1 MCVYEI
7 ILYFNSALVYWTR
20 DSRIVFSFIFCSRPY
35 PCVVFVAPRQLDDY
49 TYEEHLM
56 RKAALKDVPKRI
68 YCPKGCGRSYKRLE
82 HLKRHIG
89 YECGVEP
96 KYQCQICER
105 RFVYNFSMKKH
116 MVLVHKQPSLYP
128 SYSTLRRPKKSLT
141 ITEIVSPDGS
151 RSMKSIDNPSQ

>member
-1 MCVYEI
+1 MFCFV
-7 ILYFNSALVYWTR
+7 
-20 DSRIVFSFIFCSRPY
+20 FCSRPY
-35 PCVVFVAPRQLDDY
+35 PCVVFVVPRQLGDY

-68 YCPKGCGRSYKRLE
+68 FCPKGCGRNYKRLE

-96 KYQCQICER
+96 KYQCEICER

-116 MVLVHKQPSLYP
+116 MSLVHKRSSVYP
-128 SYSTLRRPKKSLT
+128 AYPIRRPRQQCLT
-141 ITEIVSPDGS
+141 ITEIVSPDNS
-151 RSMKSIDNPSQ
+151 RCMQSIDNPPQ